1 MLYNI
6 KYIIHINVYYNIIN
20 YFTSYINMK
29 VIKHKTCKEK
39 ICISQLCIV
48 INKHLLTLI
57 LKCYTLYVNNK
68 N

>member
-39 ICISQLCIV
+39 ICIS
-48 INKHLLTLI
+48 
-57 LKCYTLYVNNK
+57 
-68 N
+68 

>member
-1 MLYNI
+1 MYTHTYIYIFIVVISILNKNVMLYNI

-39 ICISQLCIV
+39 ICIS
-48 INKHLLTLI
+48 
-57 LKCYTLYVNNK
+57 
-68 N
+68 